1 MNSKAGEVAAAA
13 ANLAARAAEA
23 QRYSLQINS
32 PSRVT
37 RAIGQSI
44 GEGNIMGMQDKERDV
59 EDAAVRLGK
68 AATRGLSSASSKFTL
83 GNTDYQSTDYQMLSR
98 VFTKALE
105 KGQFSIDRNGTMRF
119 VESAM
124 RRLYV

>member
-1 MNSKAGEVAAAA
+1 
-13 ANLAARAAEA
+13 
-23 QRYSLQINS
+23 
-32 PSRVT
+32 
-37 RAIGQSI
+37 
-44 GEGNIMGMQDKERDV
+44 MGMQDKERDV